1 MQTDRGE
8 KILGV
13 LGGMGPLASAE
24 FMKTL
29 YEHCALRREQDS
41 PRAVLYSDPTF
52 PDRTER
58 LLAGDGGE
66 LLAQLTG
73 ALRRLRSFGAS
84 PLVICCVTIHHL
96 LPRVPEELRREVVS
110 LLDVI
115 FARVAETRRPHLLLC
130 TKGTRQLGLFESHP
144 RWRECAD
151 FFVLPAEG
159 DQESVHEMIYRV
171 KAREDVGGLA
181 PMVEELLAKYAVD
194 SFVVGCTE
202 THLLAKHLAAVGAP
216 PFGCVDPLTIIAE
229 SWATGIL

>member
-1 MQTDRGE
+1 VPNDRDE

-29 YEHCALRREQDS
+29 YEHCTGRCEQES
-41 PRAVLYSDPTF
+41 PRAVLYSDPSF
-52 PDRTER
+52 PDRTEH
-58 LLAGDGGE
+58 LLAGSEDV

-73 ALRRLRSFGAS
+73 ALRRLRAFGAS

-130 TKGTRQLGLFESHP
+130 TKGTRRLGLFESHR
-144 RWRECAD
+144 RWGECAD
-151 FFVLPAEG
+151 FFVLPSAG
-159 DQESVHEMIYRV
+159 DQESVHEIIYRV
-171 KAREDVGGLA
+171 KAREDVRALA
-181 PMVEELLAKYAVD
+181 PMVEELLAKYGVD

-202 THLLAKHLAAVGAP
+202 THLLAKHLTTARAGRFA
-216 PFGCVDPLTIIAE
+216 CVDPLTIIAE
-229 SWATGIL
+229 SWAKEIL